1 MISDDYLNFMT
12 HEGHGVSTT
21 YWRNIIFTGKT
32 GFKTFSSLCQT
43 IIWNEHKGRLNKK
56 VDTLI
61 YNVIIRSSALETT
74 SPLVLNKCGGWAECL
89 EWIPSIWRHTAHL
102 NLTIFIAFPQVDK
115 FIKSY
120 KTSRIHWDW
129 WSTRKISY
137 WTWKCLAHNQN
148 FTNIVTEF
156 N

>member
-56 VDTLI
+56 VDALI

-102 NLTIFIAFPQVDK
+102 NLINYLHCISSSGQ
-115 FIKSY
+115 
-120 KTSRIHWDW
+120 IHKELQDLED
-129 WSTRKISY
+129 TLRLMKY
-137 WTWKCLAHNQN
+137 TQN
-148 FTNIVTEF
+148 FILNLKMLSTQPKF
-156 N
+156 C